1 MRIGRLRSN
10 LGRKPTQRRP
20 LVRNL
25 VTSLV
30 LYEKVK
36 TTKARAKAI
45 QPLLDRLITKAK
57 NRPPHIAIRF
67 VNQVLTDK
75 NASKK
80 MLEVFKDRFKNR
92 KSGFTS
98 IKPIGL
104 RKGDGAEMVE
114 ISLVNDEKSKDTAA
128 K

>member
-1 MRIGRLRSN
+1 MRIGRLKST

-25 VTSLV
+25 VTSLI
-30 LYEKVK
+30 LYEKLK

-45 QPLLDRLITKAK
+45 QPLFDRMLNKAK
-57 NRPPHIAIRF
+57 KRPSHIAIRF
-67 VNQVLTDK
+67 INQIVTDK
-75 NASKK
+75 NASRK
-80 MLEVFKDRFKNR
+80 MIEVFKDRFKNR
-92 KSGFTS
+92 PSGFTS
-98 IKPIGL
+98 VKAIGL

-114 ISLVNDEKSKDTAA
+114 ISLVEDGKSKDTAA